1 MVNSK
6 ENFNFSLGVEGLRPV
21 LKTPVRYP
29 ALPESGIFHI
39 SYFIFHISKLFHVI
53 PDYNKGSN
61 VFLLF
66 F

>member
-29 ALPESGIFHI
+29 ALPESGIFHF
-39 SYFIFHISKLFHVI
+39 FIFHISKLFHVI

-61 VFLLF
+61 FFLHF